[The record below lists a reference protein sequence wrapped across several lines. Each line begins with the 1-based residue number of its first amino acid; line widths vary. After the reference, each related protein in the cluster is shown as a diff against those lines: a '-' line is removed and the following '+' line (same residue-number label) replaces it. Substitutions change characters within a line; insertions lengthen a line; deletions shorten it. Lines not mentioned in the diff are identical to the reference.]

1 VVGSHTYQLDF
12 VTPGR
17 RPTDANSRKQIR
29 QSPNFRMYARLRPQR
44 WQRFTCRVSNLAG
57 PAALTIKHF
66 LAIQVPP
73 TRLAGG
79 LDGSL
84 RSGKWHAEQ
93 TQQSPPF
100 FISLRAG
107 HEAELETAT
116 LIDFVVVDLRERDLL
131 LKTQRVIAS
140 TVE

>member
-1 VVGSHTYQLDF
+1 VVGSHTYQLDL

-29 QSPNFRMYARLRPQR
+29 QSPNFRIYARLRPHR
-44 WQRFTCRVSNLAG
+44 WHRLTCRVSNFAG

-73 TRLAGG
+73 TRLSGG
-79 LDGSL
+79 LGWSL
-84 RSGKWHAEQ
+84 RSGKRHAEQ

-100 FISLRAG
+100 FVSLGAG
-107 HEAELETAT
+107 HEAELEAAT
-116 LIDFVVVDLRERDLL
+116 LIDLVVVDLRERDLFL
-131 LKTQRVIAS
+131 
-140 TVE
+140 